1 MNYTDIAR
9 QVFALTG
16 PADNIESATHCM
28 TRLRLVLHDKKPK
41 QIEALKKIE
50 GVLGV
55 YDAGE
60 ELQIIFGPG
69 RVDRVT
75 EAFLQELEAA
85 RSSASPAASDSPT
98 IGKVGLSDGAQSVG
112 RSTATEPTA
121 PVESAAQAA
130 ANAEIGDGKALHA
143 KIRAKNATPVKLLF
157 KRIASIFI
165 PLIPAFIACG
175 LISGTLN
182 VVSKV
187 DPAFAQTAVY
197 QLLAIGG
204 STVFWGMNLFVGYN
218 AAKEFGGTPILGGIL
233 GALLAHPG
241 LASVELADGPL
252 VPGRGGVISV
262 LLVAALAAFVEK
274 RLRRIIPE
282 MFSLFLTPLF
292 TFLIAGTIAICVLQ
306 PLGGFLSD
314 CIGTAATSAIGS
326 GGAITGFILGGT
338 FLPMVMLGI
347 HQTLTPIHAELL
359 ARYGVTILL
368 PVLAMAGAGQVGAS
382 FAVYCK
388 TKNRFLKK
396 TIASAL
402 PVGIMGVG
410 EPLIYGV
417 TLPLGKPFIGACTAP
432 PQAPPMQAQFMV
444 GAATLGISGL
454 PLAAATDQI
463 PVYLLGLV
471 TAYIGGFIATWL
483 IGFDDPP
490 EES

>member
-28 TRLRLVLHDKKPK
+28 TRLRLVLRTKTPA

-85 RSSASPAASDSPT
+85 RSSASPAASDGPT
-98 IGKVGLSDGAQSVG
+98 VGKVGLSDGAQSVG
-112 RSTATEPTA
+112 RSTAAELTA
-121 PVESAAQAA
+121 QVESAAQAA
-130 ANAEIGDGKALHA
+130 AKAEIGDGKALHA
-143 KIRAKNATPVKLLF
+143 KIRAKNATPIKLLF

-187 DPAFAQTAVY
+187 DPSFAQTAVY

-326 GGAITGFILGGT
+326 GGAVTGFILGGT

-417 TLPLGKPFIGACTAP
+417 TLPLGKPFIGACIGGACGG
-432 PQAPPMQAQFMV
+432 AVQAQFMV

>member
-1 MNYTDIAR
+1 M
-9 QVFALTG
+9 
-16 PADNIESATHCM
+16 
-28 TRLRLVLHDKKPK
+28 
-41 QIEALKKIE
+41 
-50 GVLGV
+50 LGV

-85 RSSASPAASDSPT
+85 RADASPASSSDGPT
-98 IGKVGLSDGAQSVG
+98 VGKVGPSDGAQSVG
-112 RSTATEPTA
+112 RSAAAEPTA

-130 ANAEIGDGKALHA
+130 AKAEIGDGKALHA

-388 TKNRFLKK
+388 TK
-396 TIASAL
+396 
-402 PVGIMGVG
+402 
-410 EPLIYGV
+410 
-417 TLPLGKPFIGACTAP
+417 KPFIGA
-432 PQAPPMQAQFMV
+432 
-444 GAATLGISGL
+444 
-454 PLAAATDQI
+454 
-463 PVYLLGLV
+463 
-471 TAYIGGFIATWL
+471 
-483 IGFDDPP
+483 
-490 EES
+490 

>member
-1 MNYTDIAR
+1 M
-9 QVFALTG
+9 
-16 PADNIESATHCM
+16 
-28 TRLRLVLHDKKPK
+28 
-41 QIEALKKIE
+41 
-50 GVLGV
+50 
-55 YDAGE
+55 
-60 ELQIIFGPG
+60 
-69 RVDRVT
+69 
-75 EAFLQELEAA
+75 
-85 RSSASPAASDSPT
+85 
-98 IGKVGLSDGAQSVG
+98 
-112 RSTATEPTA
+112 
-121 PVESAAQAA
+121 
-130 ANAEIGDGKALHA
+130 
-143 KIRAKNATPVKLLF
+143 
-157 KRIASIFI
+157 
-165 PLIPAFIACG
+165 
-175 LISGTLN
+175 
-182 VVSKV
+182 
-187 DPAFAQTAVY
+187 
-197 QLLAIGG
+197 
-204 STVFWGMNLFVGYN
+204 
-218 AAKEFGGTPILGGIL
+218 
-233 GALLAHPG
+233 
-241 LASVELADGPL
+241 
-252 VPGRGGVISV
+252 
-262 LLVAALAAFVEK
+262 
-274 RLRRIIPE
+274 
-282 MFSLFLTPLF
+282 
-292 TFLIAGTIAICVLQ
+292 LQ

-417 TLPLGKPFIGACTAP
+417 TLPLGKPFIGACIGGACGG
-432 PQAPPMQAQFMV
+432 AVQAQFMV

>member
-1 MNYTDIAR
+1 MNYNHIAK
-9 QVFALTG
+9 QVFSLVG
-16 PADNIESATHCM
+16 PADNITSATHCM
-28 TRLRLVLHDKKPK
+28 TRLRLVLHDKSPE
-41 QIEALKKIE
+41 QIEALKTVE

-75 EAFLQELEAA
+75 EAFLKELEAA
-85 RSSASPAASDSPT
+85 GGPTAGRVGQSDKS
-98 IGKVGLSDGAQSVG
+98 QSVG
-112 RSTATEPTA
+112 PSDFESTVPSEP
-121 PVESAAQAA
+121 SAKP
-130 ANAEIGDGKALHA
+130 EIGDGKALHA

-187 DPAFAQTAVY
+187 EPAFTQTAIY

-233 GALLAHPG
+233 GALLAHPA
-241 LASVELADGPL
+241 LASVELTDGPL

-262 LLVAALAAFVEK
+262 LLVAALAAALEK
-274 RLRRIIPE
+274 QLRRIIPE

-292 TFLIAGTIAICVLQ
+292 TFLISGTVAICVLQ

-326 GGAITGFILGGT
+326 GGAVTGFILGGT

-359 ARYGVTILL
+359 SRYGVTILL

-388 TKNRFLKK
+388 TKNHFLKK

-417 TLPLGKPFIGACTAP
+417 TLPLGKPFIGACIGGACGG
-432 PQAPPMQAQFMV
+432 AVQAQFMV

-471 TAYIGGFIATWL
+471 AAYIGGFIATWL

-490 EES
+490 EEK